1 MTVNGISGS
10 SYQYQN
16 MLNLIRLSGTGRS
29 SGHQAVSPV
38 KRVSSATSSSKAA
51 YEDIQ
56 NFLKDYQSK
65 LTGLET
71 AALKLTESSSKN
83 VWNDYQV
90 TTTDSSVAVA
100 SASYRL
106 KGDTDITLNVQSLAQ
121 TQQNA
126 SASHHAQEQVDPGAD
141 MEFELTG
148 PEGGTISVAVG
159 SVNENGTAKTYHQMY
174 QEAAGTINAQS
185 GAGVRASVSN
195 VDGRV
200 SLVLT
205 SAREG
210 EAGGFTVSGATG
222 AASGIEDAAVRAQDA
237 VYTVIGNGSARTLR
251 SDSNKISLDYG
262 RIEAELKGTGE
273 ARVYTGIDEDTVV
286 FAVEDLVKSYNE
298 VSGLLKDNGDR
309 GTGAASHLAS
319 FGRGMA
325 DAKTLKAVGITYNKD
340 GKLELDKDTLKNAL
354 ETDLE
359 GTKSL
364 LGGQFGM
371 AEKAARRAESALS
384 DPVQRIVDSDL
395 AAVVSK
401 REQETSSANFRY
413 LSNFARSGPYNMTN
427 FYTVGLLFNT
437 LA

>member
-1 MTVNGISGS
+1 MTSAERTARVEKLP
-10 SYQYQN
+10 QARKKDLDAA
-16 MLNLIRLSGTGRS
+16 MLAALKQTNDFVLSQGK
-29 SGHQAVSPV
+29 PLDPM
-38 KRVSSATSSSKAA
+38 SKAA

-141 MEFELTG
+141 MEFEITG
-148 PEGGTISVAVG
+148 PEGSTISVAVG

-237 VYTVIGNGSARTLR
+237 VYTVTGNGSARTLR
-251 SDSNKISLDYG
+251 SDSNKSVWI
-262 RIEAELKGTGE
+262 T
-273 ARVYTGIDEDTVV
+273 
-286 FAVEDLVKSYNE
+286 
-298 VSGLLKDNGDR
+298 KD
-309 GTGAASHLAS
+309 
-319 FGRGMA
+319 
-325 DAKTLKAVGITYNKD
+325 
-340 GKLELDKDTLKNAL
+340 
-354 ETDLE
+354 
-359 GTKSL
+359 
-364 LGGQFGM
+364 
-371 AEKAARRAESALS
+371 
-384 DPVQRIVDSDL
+384 
-395 AAVVSK
+395 
-401 REQETSSANFRY
+401 
-413 LSNFARSGPYNMTN
+413 
-427 FYTVGLLFNT
+427 
-437 LA
+437 

>member
-38 KRVSSATSSSKAA
+38 KRVTSATSSSKAA

-141 MEFELTG
+141 MEFEITG
-148 PEGGTISVAVG
+148 PEGSTISVAVG

-237 VYTVIGNGSARTLR
+237 VYTVTGNGTARTLR

-298 VSGLLKDNGDR
+298 VSGLLKDNADR

-325 DAKTLKAVGITYNKD
+325 DAKTLKAVGLPTI
-340 GKLELDKDTLKNAL
+340 
-354 ETDLE
+354 
-359 GTKSL
+359 
-364 LGGQFGM
+364 
-371 AEKAARRAESALS
+371 R
-384 DPVQRIVDSDL
+384 
-395 AAVVSK
+395 
-401 REQETSSANFRY
+401 
-413 LSNFARSGPYNMTN
+413 
-427 FYTVGLLFNT
+427 TVNWN
-437 LA
+437 